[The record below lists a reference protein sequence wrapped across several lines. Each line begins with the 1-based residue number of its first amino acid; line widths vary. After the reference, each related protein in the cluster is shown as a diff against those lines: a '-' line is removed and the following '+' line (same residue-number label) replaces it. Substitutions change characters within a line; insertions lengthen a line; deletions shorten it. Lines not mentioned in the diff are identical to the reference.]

1 MTKNA
6 LPSLPSWVDAY
17 LFGVL
22 RVYLTWLT
30 YFYRPHQAACF
41 VLGGNV
47 HLLYLD
53 ESGSASDPN
62 QQYFVLAGVSVFERE
77 THWVEQELNQV
88 AARFSPSDPYAVELH
103 GSPMRSGKG
112 SWRRHTKGSR
122 LDAIKDALRAGV
134 TERSP
139 KTVRLFG
146 AVIRKSSAAG
156 QDPVDLAFEQL
167 TSRYDMFLK
176 CLFTKHKDAQRGLI
190 LLDKSSTENRIQTL
204 AREFKYEGHSWGQ
217 TKNYADVPV
226 FLDSKASR
234 LIQLAD
240 LVAFALFRF
249 HEHNDNS
256 FYDVIKHS
264 FDSEGGVE
272 HGLYVRV

>member
-1 MTKNA
+1 M
-6 LPSLPSWVDAY
+6 
-17 LFGVL
+17 
-22 RVYLTWLT
+22 
-30 YFYRPHQAACF
+30 
-41 VLGGNV
+41 

-77 THWVEQELNQV
+77 AHWVEQELNKV
-88 AARFSPSDPYAVELH
+88 AVRFSPADPYSVELH
-103 GSPMRSGKG
+103 GSPMRSGNG
-112 SWRRHTKGSR
+112 AWRRHSKESR
-122 LDAIKDALRAGV
+122 FEAIKDALRVGV
-134 TERSP
+134 AERSL
-139 KTVRLFG
+139 KSVRLFG
-146 AVIRKSSAAG
+146 AVIKKSAVSG
-156 QDPVDLAFEQL
+156 QDPVEMAFEQL

-176 CLFTKHKDAQRGLI
+176 RLFSKHRDAQRGLI

-204 AREFKYEGHSWGQ
+204 AREFKYEGHSWGR
-217 TKNYADVPV
+217 TKNYAEVPV

-249 HEHNDNS
+249 HEYNDNS
-256 FYDVIKHS
+256 FYDVIKHC